1 MTTAVA
7 IAVAALVIV
16 NLFANVALVRSRN
29 YSIGQK
35 VTQSLLI
42 WIVPLFGAFAA
53 WVILRQM
60 PYEPERHRDYSSPI
74 AGGDGYARG
83 TSFGG
88 DSGGDGGGDGGE

>member
-1 MTTAVA
+1 MTTAIA

-16 NLFANVALVRSRN
+16 NLFTNVALVRSPN

-53 WVILRQM
+53 WVILRQT
-60 PYEPERHRDYSSPI
+60 PFEPERHRDYSSPI
-74 AGGDGYARG
+74 AGGDYTQGA
-83 TSFGG
+83 SFGG